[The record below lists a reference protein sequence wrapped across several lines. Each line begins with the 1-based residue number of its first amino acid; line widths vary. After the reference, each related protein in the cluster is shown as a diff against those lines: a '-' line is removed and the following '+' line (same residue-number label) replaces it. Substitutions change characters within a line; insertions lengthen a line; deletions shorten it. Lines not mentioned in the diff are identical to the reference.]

1 MASPTPGLLYLDA
14 SALVKLIQA
23 EAETAALLA
32 QLGRWREHVTS
43 VVGETE
49 MHRAARRTGVV
60 SEAEVDEVLERV
72 ALLALDE
79 PVRQLARQVGSPR
92 LRTLDAVHLAS
103 ALSLGDE
110 LGGFCCYD
118 KRLAED
124 AERAGLTVI
133 APL

>member
-1 MASPTPGLLYLDA
+1 MASSTPRLLYLDA

-23 EAETAALLA
+23 EAETEPLMG
-32 QLGRWREHVTS
+32 QLGHWSEHVTS

-49 MHRAARRTGVV
+49 LHRAARRTGVV
-60 SEAEVDEVLERV
+60 SEADVDEVLERV
-72 ALLALDE
+72 ALLAFDDS
-79 PVRQLARQVGSPR
+79 VRQLARQVGSPG

-103 ALSLGDE
+103 ALSLGDD

-124 AERAGLTVI
+124 AETAGLTVI
-133 APL
+133 APV